1 MPIFVKA
8 HPMTYQELISSW
20 PTFSQRI
27 QAFTQEL
34 GLDSL
39 KLECDHSA
47 LRVNSAE
54 AADELRHEFAKVGNI
69 ISDNMING
77 RPILIIELNTPLIMG
92 DSAIECVELPYPSD
106 KVYPVEGWE
115 HIELVL
121 DCGAKDCDTLS
132 QALLAHAPQL
142 AAVLSGETEIKV
154 KMSSPKG
161 DKERLANPTIAFKRD
176 GICVKVHS
184 QGIKA
189 VIASEAE

>member
-1 MPIFVKA
+1 
-8 HPMTYQELISSW
+8 MTYQELINSW
-20 PTFSQRI
+20 SAFSQRI

-39 KLECDHSA
+39 YLECDHSA
-47 LRVNSAE
+47 LRVNSVE
-54 AADELRHEFAKVGNI
+54 AADELRHGFSSVGKI

-77 RPILIIELNTPLIMG
+77 RPILIIELNTPLMMG
-92 DSAIECVELPYPSD
+92 TSAIECVELPYPSD

-121 DCGAKDCDTLS
+121 DCNAKDCDTLT
-132 QALLAHAPQL
+132 QALLEHAPQL
-142 AAVLSGETEIKV
+142 APVLAGTTDIKV

-161 DKERLANPTIAFKRD
+161 DKERLANPTIAFKKN
-176 GICVKVHS
+176 GICVKVHAH
-184 QGIKA
+184 GIKA